1 MKKSVEN
8 VHRTMYTVQ
17 CIWNLNLSVKLEASR
32 KVPVGHTQGLTANPV
47 VLYCTLHEQYMQ
59 ELHVQFQVIA
69 RKTVQTV
76 NRFAHMYSILVV
88 FSRTFV
94 ILDLTISAVFSDP
107 VGLSNTL
114 TDFHFSFCYITRQFF
129 FLESLNTDSLKYI

>member
-1 MKKSVEN
+1 M
-8 VHRTMYTVQ
+8 
-17 CIWNLNLSVKLEASR
+17 KLEASR
-32 KVPVGHTQGLTANPV
+32 KVPVGHTRGLTANPV

-129 FLESLNTDSLKYI
+129 FLNL